1 MLLAENSVI
10 FEKDQNLIIKKIK
23 HYQNFNCK
31 KNSLF
36 NSEYFCSFSNNFCFV
51 LMQFW
56 IKKKRFLTLLKS
68 FFFELYFCLN
78 INNYNLITKNINFF
92 KFKKIIL
99 TWGNDKNLTN
109 NNFYD
114 KYLNINSSKKKDI
127 LWIVIYSGDK
137 SKIKFLNNVIYVTEV
152 KIHFY
157 KKIFNFCSWT
167 LCSILKRKINK
178 KNLLTF
184 FSWHNF
190 FSFKIINIIKLVIK
204 RNVRIFFLIYEA
216 QPFQTEII
224 YFIKKNFSNI
234 RCIGYVHSFP
244 SFASHLL
251 KKYYSPDQIIL
262 NSTDQQRTFCKYL
275 GWNNKEI
282 KLMPSTRFRI
292 NANQNM
298 VNKIFLPINFF
309 SSNNILF
316 NFQKIINYLQK
327 YNLKDFIIQNHP
339 ACLQSY
345 KHMQLIHEMNL
356 ILSKLNNEKKVLKN
370 TSIFIGATGSVV
382 EALLYGLE
390 VYHIV
395 EDPVFEAYSPNF
407 WPSIKLNFLNAGI
420 IKYKVKNLD
429 FMKFGKSDYLVTKY
443 LNV

>member
-1 MLLAENSVI
+1 MI
-10 FEKDQNLIIKKIK
+10 FEKDQKFVINKIK
-23 HYQNFNCK
+23 HYQNSNCN
-31 KNSLF
+31 KNSSF
-36 NSEYFCSFSNNFCFV
+36 NSEYFSSVSNNFCFA

-56 IKKKRFLTLLKS
+56 LGKKRFLTLLKY

-78 INNYNLITKNINFF
+78 INNYNLIAKNINFF
-92 KFKKIIL
+92 KFEKIIL
-99 TWGNDKNLTN
+99 TWGNEKNLSN

-114 KYLNINSSKKKDI
+114 KFLNINSSRNKNI

-152 KIHFY
+152 KISFY
-157 KKIFNFCSWT
+157 KKIFNFLSWI
-167 LCSILKRKINK
+167 LCSILKKKINK

-204 RNVRIFFLIYEA
+204 KNIRFFFIIYEA
-216 QPFQTEII
+216 QPFQTETI

-244 SFASHLL
+244 PFASHLL
-251 KKYYSPDQIIL
+251 KKDYSPDQIIL
-262 NSTDQQRTFCKYL
+262 NSYDQQSTFCKYL

-282 KLMPSTRFRI
+282 KLMPSARFRI
-292 NANQNM
+292 NANQDM
-298 VNKIFLPINFF
+298 VNKIYLPINFF

-316 NFQKIINYLQK
+316 NFRKIIDYLQK
-327 YNLKDFIIQNHP
+327 YNLKNFIIQNHP
-339 ACLQSY
+339 ECLQSR
-345 KHMQLIHEMNL
+345 KHIRLIYDMNL
-356 ILSKLNNEKKVLKN
+356 ILSKLNNGKKILKN
-370 TSIFIGATGSVV
+370 TSIFIGATGSVI
-382 EALLYGLE
+382 EALLYGLD

-395 EDPVFEAYSPNF
+395 EDPLFEAYSPNF
-407 WPSIKLNFLNAGI
+407 WPSIKLIFLNDRI
-420 IKYKVKNLD
+420 IKYKVKNFG

>member
-1 MLLAENSVI
+1 MI
-10 FEKDQNLIIKKIK
+10 FEKDQKFVINKIK
-23 HYQNFNCK
+23 HYQNSNCN
-31 KNSLF
+31 KNSSF
-36 NSEYFCSFSNNFCFV
+36 NSEYFSSVSNNFCFA

-56 IKKKRFLTLLKS
+56 LGKKRFLTLLKY

-78 INNYNLITKNINFF
+78 INNYNLIAKNINFF
-92 KFKKIIL
+92 KFEKIIL
-99 TWGNDKNLTN
+99 TWGNEKNLSN

-114 KYLNINSSKKKDI
+114 KFLNINSSRNKNI

-152 KIHFY
+152 KISFY
-157 KKIFNFCSWT
+157 KKIFNFLSWI
-167 LCSILKRKINK
+167 LCSILKKKINK

-204 RNVRIFFLIYEA
+204 KNIRFFFIIYEA
-216 QPFQTEII
+216 QPFQTETI

-244 SFASHLL
+244 PFASHML
-251 KKYYSPDQIIL
+251 KKDYSPDQIIL
-262 NSTDQQRTFCKYL
+262 NSYDQQSTFCKYL

-282 KLMPSTRFRI
+282 KLMPSARFRI
-292 NANQNM
+292 NANQDM
-298 VNKIFLPINFF
+298 VNKIYLPINFF

-316 NFQKIINYLQK
+316 NFRKIIDYLQK
-327 YNLKDFIIQNHP
+327 YNLKNFIIQNHP
-339 ACLQSY
+339 ECLQSR
-345 KHMQLIHEMNL
+345 KHIRLIYDMNL
-356 ILSKLNNEKKVLKN
+356 ILSKLNNGKKILKN
-370 TSIFIGATGSVV
+370 TSIFIGATGSVI
-382 EALLYGLE
+382 EALLYGLD

-395 EDPVFEAYSPNF
+395 EDPLFEAYSPNF
-407 WPSIKLNFLNAGI
+407 WPSIKLIFLNDRI
-420 IKYKVKNLD
+420 IKYKVKNFG

>member
-1 MLLAENSVI
+1 MI
-10 FEKDQNLIIKKIK
+10 FEKDQKFVINKIK
-23 HYQNFNCK
+23 HYQNSNCK
-31 KNSLF
+31 KNSSF
-36 NSEYFCSFSNNFCFV
+36 NSEYFSSVSNNFCFA

-56 IKKKRFLTLLKS
+56 LGKKRFLTLLKY

-78 INNYNLITKNINFF
+78 INNYNLIAKNINFF

-99 TWGNDKNLTN
+99 TWGNEKNLSN

-114 KYLNINSSKKKDI
+114 KFLNINSSKNKNI

-152 KIHFY
+152 KISFY
-157 KKIFNFCSWT
+157 KKIFNFLSWI
-167 LCSILKRKINK
+167 LCSILKKKINK

-204 RNVRIFFLIYEA
+204 KNIRFFFIIYEA
-216 QPFQTEII
+216 QPFQTETI

-244 SFASHLL
+244 PFASHML
-251 KKYYSPDQIIL
+251 KKDYSPDQIIL
-262 NSTDQQRTFCKYL
+262 NSYDQQSTFCKYL

-282 KLMPSTRFRI
+282 KLMPSARFRI
-292 NANQNM
+292 NANQDM
-298 VNKIFLPINFF
+298 VNKIYLPINFF

-316 NFQKIINYLQK
+316 NFRKIIDYLQK
-327 YNLKDFIIQNHP
+327 YNLKNFIIQNHP
-339 ACLQSY
+339 ECLQSR
-345 KHMQLIHEMNL
+345 KHIRLIYDMNL
-356 ILSKLNNEKKVLKN
+356 ILSKLNNGKKILKN
-370 TSIFIGATGSVV
+370 TSIFIGATGSVI
-382 EALLYGLE
+382 EALLYGLD

-395 EDPVFEAYSPNF
+395 EDPLFEAYSPNF
-407 WPSIKLNFLNAGI
+407 WPSIKLTFLNDRI
-420 IKYKVKNLD
+420 IKYKVKNFG